1 MLISEQVSVEINMKS
16 RSNSLLLGFVAGFYV
31 AQHIAQFATSCIY
44 FRNETHLRQQA
55 SDRLKGAMDSFDV
68 LVIGGGPAGY
78 VAAIRAAQLGF
89 KTACV
94 DAFERDGKP
103 SLGGTCLNVGC
114 IPSKAMLDSSEKF
127 EMVQHD
133 LAEHGINVNG
143 ATVDLQK
150 MLARKTGV
158 VDKLTGGIAYLFKK
172 NKITS
177 FFGLGQLLRADGDGW
192 IVDAA
197 GTEVR
202 ASKVIIATGSSPR
215 TLPLAPFGGNVVE
228 NSGALAFETVPAKLG
243 VIGAGVIGLELGSVW
258 RRLGAQVTVLEAM
271 SGFLVTA
278 DDAIAKEA
286 LKQLQKQGLEFHFG
300 VNITAVSQDES
311 GVAVTYE
318 EKGNVVT
325 AQFDKL
331 IVSIGRVPHTTGLG
345 TENVG
350 LALDE
355 RGYVKVDSHYQT
367 NLSGVYAIGDVIGGA
382 MLAHKAEEEGVAV
395 AELLA
400 GQAGHVNYA
409 VIPWVIYTSP
419 EIAWAGLTEKQ
430 AKEQGF
436 KVKTGQFPFSA
447 NGRALGH
454 GDPRGFVKVVA
465 DADTDRLLGVH
476 MVGGGVS
483 ELIAETV
490 VLMEFGGSSE
500 DLARTIHA
508 HPTLSEVVKEA
519 ALAAEK
525 RALHM

>member
-1 MLISEQVSVEINMKS
+1 
-16 RSNSLLLGFVAGFYV
+16 
-31 AQHIAQFATSCIY
+31 
-44 FRNETHLRQQA
+44 
-55 SDRLKGAMDSFDV
+55 MDSYDV

-89 KTACV
+89 KVACV
-94 DAFERDGKP
+94 DAFERGGKA

-127 EMVQHD
+127 EMINHEA
-133 LAEHGINVNG
+133 AEHGIQVDG
-143 ATVDLQK
+143 ARVDLGK
-150 MLARKTGV
+150 MLGRKESV

-177 FFGLGQLLRADGDGW
+177 LHGLGRLVRQDGDGW

-202 ASKVIIATGSSPR
+202 AKNVIVATGSSPR
-215 TLPLAPFGGNVVE
+215 ALPGAPFGGNIVD
-228 NSGALAFETVPAKLG
+228 NSGALAFEQVPGKLG
-243 VIGAGVIGLELGSVW
+243 VIGAGVIGVELGSVW
-258 RRLGAQVTVLEAM
+258 RRLGAQVTVLEALP
-271 SGFLVTA
+271 GFLLAA
-278 DDAIAKEA
+278 DDAISKEA
-286 LKQLQKQGLEFHFG
+286 LKQLQKQGLDFHFS
-300 VNITAVSQDES
+300 VQITEVKQGDS
-311 GVAVTYE
+311 GVTVTYE
-318 EKGNVVT
+318 EKGQAVT

-331 IVSIGRVPHTTGLG
+331 IVSIGRVPHTAGLG
-345 TENVG
+345 ADAVG
-350 LALDE
+350 LQLDE
-355 RGYVKVDSHYQT
+355 RGFVKVDDHYRT
-367 NLSGVYAIGDVIGGA
+367 NLPGVYAIGDVIGGA

-395 AELLA
+395 AEQLA

-419 EIAWAGLTEKQ
+419 EIAWAGLTEKG
-430 AKEQGF
+430 AKEKGL

-465 DADTDRLLGVH
+465 DADTDKILGVH
-476 MVGGGVS
+476 MVGPNVS
-483 ELIAETV
+483 ELIGETV
-490 VLMEFGGSSE
+490 AIMEFGGSAE
-500 DLARTIHA
+500 DLARTVHA

-519 ALAAEK
+519 ALATDK